1 MLDHSVE
8 YQSPRSDK
16 LVVYGLYI
24 PLIRFAPRELEEQI
38 LYRRQQPGVAYPT
51 ATDNV
56 VSKLFTIENVSFYT
70 DLNASPYWSAS
81 TDTSSSPATMDHPI
95 ATALLTS
102 DQDISK
108 RQFTHEDALK
118 RFKEF
123 ALKRFDRDQQR
134 ELVFIRVIWIKL
146 DLKRAQQNSNESGG
160 PIKPVLLAA
169 DIATEEIEFNI
180 DFDQIAM
187 ILEELESVV
196 DYFKRARTWKWRP
209 SCIDREQHAPPSVK
223 VLPTAILPLT
233 NDEEAA
239 SIVFSI
245 DKQRKTRQWF
255 RAMWRYAFRC
265 VVDQQQR
272 AKKDPREER
281 NEIHPKCWWH
291 FHDIVDKELQQV
303 RRQRYM
309 H

>member
-38 LYRRQQPGVAYPT
+38 LYRRQQPGVTYPT

-81 TDTSSSPATMDHPI
+81 TDTSSSPATTDHPI

-102 DQDISK
+102 DQEISK

-118 RFKEF
+118 DYAPNLSKPAEAEQNRLRWKPADFM
-123 ALKRFDRDQQR
+123 
-134 ELVFIRVIWIKL
+134 VFWETKPW
-146 DLKRAQQNSNESGG
+146 DKNSNESGG

-265 VVDQQQR
+265 FFNQQQR
-272 AKKDPREER
+272 ARK
-281 NEIHPKCWWH
+281 
-291 FHDIVDKELQQV
+291 
-303 RRQRYM
+303 
-309 H
+309 